1 VFSSEEIEKAKKLV
15 AQLGQLNL
23 KQNSNTAKNDM
34 CSNTNKNPKNGKQQK
49 SKIECQENGD
59 RGTGCINLLPSEL
72 LVIAGIVCDV
82 LQVQS
87 VLVDRRQAIEVVLVG
102 SLKQHTQLDK
112 VMEQIG
118 KMPFD
123 QVVKSILECSS
134 DKG

>member
-1 VFSSEEIEKAKKLV
+1 MFSSEEVEKAKKLV

-23 KQNSNTAKNDM
+23 KQDCNKAKNDK
-34 CSNTNKNPKNGKQQK
+34 CSNNNQNSKNGKK
-49 SKIECQENGD
+49 RKNKAECQEKDNQ
-59 RGTGCINLLPSEL
+59 GTGCINLLPSEL

-87 VLVDRRQAIEVVLVG
+87 VLVDRNQAIEVVLVG
-102 SLKQHTQLDK
+102 SLKRHTQLDK

-123 QVVKSILECSS
+123 QVMKSIMDGCSE
-134 DKG
+134 